1 MMLESHEKQMIG
13 LDVAE
18 LIRASGETAELLRP
32 TVTSAGGFAGP
43 HAPSEE
49 SLGTVPIEF
58 QQLSPDEL
66 KQIGADGLCSM
77 LLDSGVVE
85 GDILVFNEV
94 RYCVSDVKLVNCFGA
109 VSHLMVKL
117 EREYKSRD

>member
-18 LIRASGETAELLRP
+18 LIRASDETAEILRP
-32 TVTSAGGFAGP
+32 AVAGAGGFAGP
-43 HAPSEE
+43 HSSSEE
-49 SLGTVPIEF
+49 SRGVAPIEF

-66 KQIGADGLCSM
+66 KQIGADGQCSM
-77 LLDSGVVE
+77 LPDADVNE

-117 EREYKSRD
+117 EREYQSRD